1 MFALLQAGRCS
12 ELLPYCQARTIHLNS
27 SACNKLKHRSL
38 LEHPCHLLAIRA
50 YLACV
55 SSCCPRHRQPVPF
68 RSNQLASRSSPKLC
82 HRQWC
87 LLGSLGTLLL
97 LSRSELSACL
107 FFGCRFRRMNQYQ
120 FGRWQSSPLSS
131 WQRSRLVSLGLHHA
145 SRAIV

>member
-1 MFALLQAGRCS
+1 MFALLQTDRWS
-12 ELLPYCQARTIHLNS
+12 ELLPYSHARTTHHNP
-27 SACNKLKHRSL
+27 SARNRLKHHLL
-38 LEHPCHLLAIRA
+38 LERPCHLLAIRA
-50 YLACV
+50 YLSCV

-68 RSNQLASRSSPKLC
+68 RSNQSALRSSPKLS

-107 FFGCRFRRMNQYQ
+107 FFGCSSRRMNQYQ
-120 FGRWQSSPLSS
+120 FGPWQLSPLSS
-131 WQRSRLVSLGLHHA
+131 WRRSRLVSLGLHHA